1 MRALLAILLLGAA
14 PAPESVG
21 VWGGWGAFH
30 DASLRRC
37 YAIARPVGG
46 GAGNAFASVA
56 DWPDRHIRRQLS
68 IRLSREASPGT
79 RVTLS
84 MGERRFD
91 LVSGGD
97 SAWAADAATDR
108 AIVAAMRSARSMSVE
123 SVARGGG
130 AFADTYI
137 LTGSATAI
145 DAATL
150 ACRE

>member
-14 PAPESVG
+14 PVPDTVG
-21 VWGGWGAFH
+21 VWGGWGAFR
-30 DASLRRC
+30 DASPRRC

-46 GAGNAFASVA
+46 GGDAFASVA
-56 DWPDRHIRRQLS
+56 DWPDRNIRRQLS

-91 LVSGGD
+91 LVAGDGG
-97 SAWAADAATDR
+97 AWAADARTDR

-123 SVARGGG
+123 GVARGGG
-130 AFADTYI
+130 AFADTYV
-137 LTGSATAI
+137 LAGAATAI